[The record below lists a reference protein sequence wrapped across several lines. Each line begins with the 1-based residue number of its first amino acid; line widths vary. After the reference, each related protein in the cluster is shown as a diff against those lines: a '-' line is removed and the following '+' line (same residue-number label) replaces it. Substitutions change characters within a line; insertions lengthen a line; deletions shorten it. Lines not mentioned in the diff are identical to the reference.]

1 MLDRYWRIF
10 ATGLSFVLFG
20 LGGVILTLVLIPILV
35 FTRDTEFRRKHGKR
49 LLKRSFQLFSWG
61 MQFLGVIELRV
72 KGLSRLKSGGSLVLA
87 NHPSLIDAVILISLI
102 ENPNGI
108 IKSSLLNNPSMFGL
122 AKISGLLCNVEG
134 PELIRKSIES
144 IKSGD
149 NLLIFP
155 EGTRTPALNKISF
168 KRGAA
173 YIAIR
178 GRLNLTP
185 ILIFTSEPV
194 LRKGYSWYEVPSKKP
209 IFDITVMD
217 EINLASIVDVDGD
230 LIIESEMLTE
240 YLEELY
246 VHELS

>member
-1 MLDRYWRIF
+1 MLTI
-10 ATGLSFVLFG
+10 A
-20 LGGVILTLVLIPILV
+20 LIPILI
-35 FTRDTEFRRKHGKR
+35 FTRDSEFRRKHGKK
-49 LLKRSFQLFSWG
+49 LLKRSFQLFVWG
-61 MQFLGVIELRV
+61 MQFLGVMELRV
-72 KGLSRLKSGGSLVLA
+72 KNLAYLKPSGSLILA

-108 IKSSLLNNPSMFGL
+108 IKSALFNNPSMFGL

-134 PELIRKSIES
+134 PDLIRKSIES
-144 IKSGD
+144 IRSRD

-155 EGTRTPALNKISF
+155 EGTRTSVLNKISF

-178 GRLNLTP
+178 GGLNITP
-185 ILIFTSEPV
+185 VLISTSEPV

-209 IFDITVMD
+209 IFNISVMN
-217 EINLASIVDVDGD
+217 EINVASIVDVDGD
-230 LIIESEMLTE
+230 LIIESDMLTE